1 MFTGCRQAAVPGP
14 KWVGSCELLHLVGWG
29 ARSQRC
35 VVACAQCCSQ
45 RTFHGKYDFIS
56 VQTSLHS
63 EPKATVAF
71 EAVHYHRWLT
81 LETNSFVS
89 LQRCERCSQH
99 GATVGCC
106 LSSCQSNYH
115 FMCARASHCVFQS
128 DKKVYCYKHRDLIS
142 NKVLCRVKSFT
153 FLHPQAC
160 ILSIKKNDFLFYRW
174 WMDLRFSDEFM

>member
-1 MFTGCRQAAVPGP
+1 MNCCIWSAEVQEVRGA
-14 KWVGSCELLHLVGWG
+14 LLHVHSAV
-29 ARSQRC
+29 ARGRFMVS
-35 VVACAQCCSQ
+35 
-45 RTFHGKYDFIS
+45 TTFIS

-81 LETNSFVS
+81 PETNSLVS

-142 NKVLCRVKSFT
+142 NKVLCRVKSFP

-160 ILSIKKNDFLFYRW
+160 ILSIKKNDLLFYR
-174 WMDLRFSDEFM
+174 